1 MTLQAK
7 ARSAGAF
14 YLLTFVAGMIA
25 LRVSG
30 WAVANL
36 VADACYIGVTV
47 LFYQIFVAVNERASL
62 VAALFSIAG
71 CAAGLLGFF
80 HLVPPALNPLPF
92 FGIYCLLIGYLI
104 LRSTFLPHPLGI
116 LMMIGGLAWLTFA
129 YLPFARALAP
139 YNYAPG
145 ILAEGLLTL

>member
-14 YLLTFVAGMIA
+14 YFLTFVTGMIA
-25 LRVSG
+25 LRMSS

-47 LFYQIFVAVNERASL
+47 LFYQIFVAVNERESV

-71 CAAGLLGFF
+71 CGVGLLGYL
-80 HLVPPALNPLPF
+80 HLVPPAINPLPF
-92 FGIYCLLIGYLI
+92 FGVYCLLIGYLI
-104 LRSTFLPHPLGI
+104 VRSTFLPHALGI
-116 LMMIGGLAWLTFA
+116 LMM
-129 YLPFARALAP
+129 
-139 YNYAPG
+139 
-145 ILAEGLLTL
+145 